1 MRTFI
6 IALASALLLAYI
18 VTELFTRIWPDNSL
32 ALAAIMIVALLI
44 NGLFNAKLSEN
55 GGRNER
61 NRKPRREANSRSKD
75 SRSKNASERRER
87 SPRNGERNGERNN
100 DRNNERSNDRDDGQ
114 AERRGQREP
123 KAENRNKSDNSDS
136 DQNNEDLQP
145 KPDTSNLPTENGT
158 VKWFNRTKGYG
169 FIVRESGE
177 EIFVHQRC
185 IVTTEEGQRPNLR
198 DGQEVTFVVVNHDK
212 GVQADRVRPIN

>member
-61 NRKPRREANSRSKD
+61 NRKPRREANSRTKD

-87 SPRNGERNGERNN
+87 SPRNGERNN
-100 DRNNERSNDRDDGQ
+100 DRNSERSNDRDNGQ

-212 GVQADRVRPIN
+212 GVQADRVTPIN

>member
-6 IALASALLLAYI
+6 IALASALLLAYL
-18 VTELFTRIWPDNSL
+18 VTELFTRIWPNNSL
-32 ALAAIMIVALLI
+32 ALAALMIVALLI

-55 GGRNER
+55 GGGNER
-61 NRKPRREANSRSKD
+61 NRKPRREANGRNKD
-75 SRSKNASERRER
+75 SRSKNSSERNERNPKNNER
-87 SPRNGERNGERNN
+87 SGGNSERNGEHDN
-100 DRNNERSNDRDDGQ
+100 SQ
-114 AERRGQREP
+114 AERRGKREP
-123 KAENRNKSDNSDS
+123 KAESRNKLDNSNGEQAS
-136 DQNNEDLQP
+136 EDLQTR
-145 KPDTSNLPTENGT
+145 PDTSNLPTENGT

-185 IVTTEEGQRPNLR
+185 IVTIEEGQRPNLR

-212 GVQADRVRPIN
+212 GVQADRVTPIN

>member
-6 IALASALLLAYI
+6 IALASALLLAYL
-18 VTELFTRIWPDNSL
+18 VTELFTRIWPGNSL
-32 ALAAIMIVALLI
+32 ALAALMIVALLI
-44 NGLFNAKLSEN
+44 NGLFNAKLSDN
-55 GGRNER
+55 GGRNQR
-61 NRKPRREANSRSKD
+61 NRKPRRENNGRNKD
-75 SRSKNASERRER
+75 ARGKNGNN
-87 SPRNGERNGERNN
+87 NGERKERAPRNN
-100 DRNNERSNDRDDGQ
+100 DRSDRNNDNGQ
-114 AERRGQREP
+114 AERKGKREP
-123 KAENRNKSDNSDS
+123 KAENRNKRDHADRDQTSEDS
-136 DQNNEDLQP
+136 QP

-158 VKWFNRTKGYG
+158 VKWFNITKGYG

-212 GVQADRVRPIN
+212 GVQADRVTPIN

>member
-87 SPRNGERNGERNN
+87 SPRNGERNG
-100 DRNNERSNDRDDGQ
+100 DRNSERSNDRDNGQ

>member
-87 SPRNGERNGERNN
+87 SPRNGERNN
-100 DRNNERSNDRDDGQ
+100 DRNSERSNDRDNGQ
-114 AERRGQREP
+114 AERKGKRES

-212 GVQADRVRPIN
+212 GVQADRVTPIN

>member
-61 NRKPRREANSRSKD
+61 NRKPRRETNGRSKD
-75 SRSKNASERRER
+75 SRSKNASERK
-87 SPRNGERNGERNN
+87 ERNPQNSG
-100 DRNNERSNDRDDGQ
+100 RNNERNSERSSDRDNAQ
-114 AERRGQREP
+114 ADRKGKREP
-123 KAENRNKSDNSDS
+123 KAENRNKRDTSDS
-136 DQNNEDLQP
+136 DQDSEDLQP

-212 GVQADRVRPIN
+212 GVQADRVTPIN

>member
-75 SRSKNASERRER
+75 SRSNNASERRER
-87 SPRNGERNGERNN
+87 SPRNGERNN
-100 DRNNERSNDRDDGQ
+100 DRNSERSNDRDNGQ

>member
-6 IALASALLLAYI
+6 IALASALLLAYL
-18 VTELFTRIWPDNSL
+18 VTELFTRIWPGNSL
-32 ALAAIMIVALLI
+32 ALAALMIVALLI
-44 NGLFNAKLSEN
+44 NGLFNARLSAN
-55 GGRNER
+55 SGSNQR
-61 NRKPRREANSRSKD
+61 NRKPRRETNSRNKD
-75 SRSKNASERRER
+75 SRNKNAGERKER
-87 SPRNGERNGERNN
+87 SPRSNERNS
-100 DRNNERSNDRDDGQ
+100 DRNERDNDPSERKAKREPRAETRNKRESSDRDQ
-114 AERRGQREP
+114 
-123 KAENRNKSDNSDS
+123 SS
-136 DQNNEDLQP
+136 EDLPP
-145 KPDTSNLPTENGT
+145 KTDTSNLPTENGT

-212 GVQADRVRPIN
+212 GVQADRVTPIN

>member
-6 IALASALLLAYI
+6 IALASALLLAYL
-18 VTELFTRIWPDNSL
+18 VTELFTRIWPGNSL
-32 ALAAIMIVALLI
+32 ALAALMIVALLI
-44 NGLFNAKLSEN
+44 NGLFNAKLSDN
-55 GGRNER
+55 GGRNQR
-61 NRKPRREANSRSKD
+61 NRKPRRENNGRNKD
-75 SRSKNASERRER
+75 ARGK
-87 SPRNGERNGERNN
+87 NGERKERTPRNN
-100 DRNNERSNDRDDGQ
+100 DRSDRNNDNGQGERKGK
-114 AERRGQREP
+114 REP
-123 KAENRNKSDNSDS
+123 KAENRNKRDHADKDQISEDS
-136 DQNNEDLQP
+136 QP

-212 GVQADRVRPIN
+212 GVQADRVTPIN

>member
-6 IALASALLLAYI
+6 IALASALLLAYL

-32 ALAAIMIVALLI
+32 ALAALMIVALLI

-55 GGRNER
+55 GGGNQT
-61 NRKPRREANSRSKD
+61 NRKPRRETNGRHKD
-75 SRSKNASERRER
+75 SHAKNGSERK
-87 SPRNGERNGERNN
+87 ERNP
-100 DRNNERSNDRDDGQ
+100 RNNERRDK
-114 AERRGQREP
+114 REP
-123 KAENRNKSDNSDS
+123 KAENRNKHDNSEREQTS
-136 DQNNEDLQP
+136 EHTQP

-212 GVQADRVRPIN
+212 GVQADRVTPIN

>member
-1 MRTFI
+1 
-6 IALASALLLAYI
+6 
-18 VTELFTRIWPDNSL
+18 
-32 ALAAIMIVALLI
+32 MIVALLI

-55 GGRNER
+55 GGRNQR
-61 NRKPRREANSRSKD
+61 NRKPRRETNGRSKD
-75 SRSKNASERRER
+75 SRSKNASERK
-87 SPRNGERNGERNN
+87 ERNPQNSG
-100 DRNNERSNDRDDGQ
+100 RNNERNSERSSDRDNAQ
-114 AERRGQREP
+114 ADRKGKREP
-123 KAENRNKSDNSDS
+123 KAENRNKRDTSDS
-136 DQNNEDLQP
+136 DQDSEDLQP

-212 GVQADRVRPIN
+212 GVQADRVTPIN

>member
-18 VTELFTRIWPDNSL
+18 VTELFTRIWPGNSL
-32 ALAAIMIVALLI
+32 ALAALMIVALLI

-55 GGRNER
+55 SGRYQR
-61 NRKPRREANSRSKD
+61 GRKPRRENNSRNNKD
-75 SRSKNASERRER
+75 TRGNRNNNERK
-87 SPRNGERNGERNN
+87 ERNPKNN
-100 DRNNERSNDRDDGQ
+100 DRNGNTQADRKVKGRDS
-114 AERRGQREP
+114 
-123 KAENRNKSDNSDS
+123 KADNRNRPDAADKEESS
-136 DQNNEDLQP
+136 EDLSP
-145 KPDTSNLPTENGT
+145 RPDTSNLPTENGS

-212 GVQADRVRPIN
+212 GVQADRVTPIN

>member
-1 MRTFI
+1 
-6 IALASALLLAYI
+6 
-18 VTELFTRIWPDNSL
+18 
-32 ALAAIMIVALLI
+32 MIVALLI
-44 NGLFNAKLSEN
+44 NGLFNAKLSDN
-55 GGRNER
+55 GGRNQR
-61 NRKPRREANSRSKD
+61 NRKPRRENNGRNKD
-75 SRSKNASERRER
+75 ARGKNGN
-87 SPRNGERNGERNN
+87 NGERKERAPRNN
-100 DRNNERSNDRDDGQ
+100 DRSDRNNDNGQ
-114 AERRGQREP
+114 AERKGKREP
-123 KAENRNKSDNSDS
+123 KAENRNKRDHADRDQASEDS
-136 DQNNEDLQP
+136 QP

-212 GVQADRVRPIN
+212 GVQADRVTPIN

>member
-18 VTELFTRIWPDNSL
+18 VTELFTRIWPGNSL
-32 ALAAIMIVALLI
+32 ALAALMIVALLI
-44 NGLFNAKLSEN
+44 NGLFNATLSEN
-55 GGRNER
+55 SGRNQR
-61 NRKPRREANSRSKD
+61 GSKPRRENNSRNNKD
-75 SRSKNASERRER
+75 TRGNRNNNERK
-87 SPRNGERNGERNN
+87 ERNPKNN
-100 DRNNERSNDRDDGQ
+100 DRNGNTQADRKGKGRDS
-114 AERRGQREP
+114 
-123 KAENRNKSDNSDS
+123 KADNRNRPDAADREESS
-136 DQNNEDLQP
+136 EDLSP
-145 KPDTSNLPTENGT
+145 RPDTSNLPTENGS

-198 DGQEVTFVVVNHDK
+198 DGQEVSFVVVNHDK
-212 GVQADRVRPIN
+212 GVQADRVTPIN

>member
-6 IALASALLLAYI
+6 IALASALLLAYL
-18 VTELFTRIWPDNSL
+18 VTELFTRIWPGNSL
-32 ALAAIMIVALLI
+32 ALAALMIV
-44 NGLFNAKLSEN
+44 
-55 GGRNER
+55 
-61 NRKPRREANSRSKD
+61 
-75 SRSKNASERRER
+75 
-87 SPRNGERNGERNN
+87 
-100 DRNNERSNDRDDGQ
+100 
-114 AERRGQREP
+114 
-123 KAENRNKSDNSDS
+123 AENRNKRDHADKDQISEDS
-136 DQNNEDLQP
+136 QP

-212 GVQADRVRPIN
+212 GVQADRVTPIN

>member
-6 IALASALLLAYI
+6 IALASALLLAYL
-18 VTELFTRIWPDNSL
+18 VTELFTRIWPGNSL
-32 ALAAIMIVALLI
+32 ALAALMIVALLI
-44 NGLFNAKLSEN
+44 NGLFNAKLSDN
-55 GGRNER
+55 GGRNQR
-61 NRKPRREANSRSKD
+61 NRKPRRENNGRNKD
-75 SRSKNASERRER
+75 ARGKNGN
-87 SPRNGERNGERNN
+87 NGERKGK
-100 DRNNERSNDRDDGQ
+100 
-114 AERRGQREP
+114 REP
-123 KAENRNKSDNSDS
+123 KAENRNKRDHADRDQASEDS
-136 DQNNEDLQP
+136 QP

-185 IVTTEEGQRPNLR
+185 IVTTDEGQRPNLR

-212 GVQADRVRPIN
+212 GVQADRVTPIN